1 MVNEKKLLSRKNF
14 KHLSG
19 KHLGQ
24 SSFISKVHGYMFTN
38 FLEKA
43 SSQLFSMEYYEIFQ
57 NSYICAWVPTNL
69 VSTFFIK
76 SILCR
81 VL

>member
-24 SSFISKVHGYMFTN
+24 SSFISKVHGYMFTK
-38 FLEKA
+38 E
-43 SSQLFSMEYYEIFQ
+43 LFSMEYYEIFQ
-57 NSYICAWVPTNL
+57 NSYICASVPTNL